1 MNNNIID
8 KEEKKSEDDKESDYD
23 FSDSSFSINEEK
35 SKNKNEIYDYKNALP
50 CYFNLLDNYNILQY
64 KDIQI
69 PRLSLIN
76 NFHFNEYEKPF
87 NELFKKIAYDY
98 ILTSNFIN
106 IFLKISKSESK
117 NKKKLEKSIKLN
129 NININENSNP
139 KNENNL
145 NRNKIARKSV
155 EKEKKNTKRMFNLK
169 VYDNNKILVHKK
181 RGRTSKKKN
190 SRHIHSALDDD
201 NILRKIQV
209 HFLTFLVTFTNDY
222 LDAIS
227 INNNKKNKYYF
238 KQIDYN
244 LKKTINHDSIE
255 KMKSSTIGQILQNK
269 ASPKHKKC
277 EDNINQII
285 YNNLCEKYPDIKENY
300 FNKLFKEFFIEF
312 YYNKS
317 DNPIIVNGIKVNL
330 SIKTNN
336 FNKLL
341 QKNINYSIKY
351 KNVAAYFYLDIK
363 KEEIKL
369 KRHLIDGREKPFFIV
384 D

>member
-1 MNNNIID
+1 
-8 KEEKKSEDDKESDYD
+8 
-23 FSDSSFSINEEK
+23 
-35 SKNKNEIYDYKNALP
+35 
-50 CYFNLLDNYNILQY
+50 
-64 KDIQI
+64 
-69 PRLSLIN
+69 
-76 NFHFNEYEKPF
+76 
-87 NELFKKIAYDY
+87 
-98 ILTSNFIN
+98 
-106 IFLKISKSESK
+106 
-117 NKKKLEKSIKLN
+117 
-129 NININENSNP
+129 
-139 KNENNL
+139 
-145 NRNKIARKSV
+145 
-155 EKEKKNTKRMFNLK
+155 MFNLK

-369 KRHLIDGREKPFFIV
+369 KKHLIDGREKPFFIV